1 MNAKL
6 ISDRED
12 GKKWRFTGNNFHP
25 ESGLETND
33 MSIFKKD
40 PMGSLARESCQNSID
55 AKREGEKCV
64 KITFQSFKISRDSIP
79 GIDRVEEEINSCY
92 NYQTLKANKEA
103 LQRMLDKIKK
113 PEIECLRISDDNT
126 TGLKKVNSLDGSFY
140 LLTKGN
146 GITNKEGVTGGSKGV
161 GKFASFV
168 VSDFN
173 TVFYSTK
180 NEDGEE
186 GYLGISKLC
195 STIYDEET
203 GERTDGIGYYSKD
216 YRGFPINE
224 QLKIEPGYTRTNPGT
239 DIYILGFNYTTS
251 WKSEIVMK
259 VLDSFMVAIV
269 KGELEVE
276 IDDINLNKETVG
288 IIIEDSNLVTA
299 KNYSKIKSQY
309 ILLNDESVS
318 KTTIDMGRYGT
329 AELRLKSY
337 MKDEAHLASYE
348 CVMVRYPYMK
358 ITCLKNITQV
368 PFSAMCIIDNND
380 LNFLLRKVEN
390 PQHTDWEL
398 ARLNDDP
405 EMKKEVSRIKREFT
419 DKIYDYI
426 QKTLSVSSNE
436 RSDIE
441 GAGDLLPSSDD
452 DIGLDSK
459 NEIVVAEEAQI
470 IPPVKNKV
478 KESSITMKNTDA
490 IGEIPDLVNIDE
502 YGEDTFSVPTGQN
515 SGTGGPI
522 HGGEETKNG
531 GSDGE
536 NEGMRNASLSGI
548 KYNVMM
554 PNKSNGEII
563 IVFNSTQNANNC
575 ELDFKYLDDSNN
587 RYSAEITNCE
597 INGQTA
603 VVKDGK
609 VVNFDLIANEKYK
622 IKIKTN
628 LTDYYTSEVSINY
641 ESR

>member
-1 MNAKL
+1 MNYRL
-6 ISDRED
+6 VSDKED

-40 PMGSLARESCQNSID
+40 PIGSLARESCQNSID
-55 AKREGEKCV
+55 AKRKEEKCV
-64 KITFQSFKISRDSIP
+64 KVTFQSFKISRDSIP

-92 NYQTLKANKEA
+92 NYQTLQANKEA
-103 LQRMLDKIKK
+103 LQRMADKIRK

-146 GITNKEGVTGGSKGV
+146 GITNKEGVTGGSTGV

-186 GYLGISKLC
+186 GFLGISKLC
-195 STIYDEET
+195 STIYDEDT

-269 KGELEVE
+269 RGELEVE
-276 IDDINLNKETVG
+276 IDDISLNENTVES
-288 IIIEDSNLVTA
+288 IIEDSNLVTV

-309 ILLNDESVS
+309 ILLKDESIS
-318 KTTIDMGRYGT
+318 KTIIDMGKYGT

-368 PFSAMCIIDNND
+368 PFSAMCIIDNN
-380 LNFLLRKVEN
+380 
-390 PQHTDWEL
+390 
-398 ARLNDDP
+398 
-405 EMKKEVSRIKREFT
+405 
-419 DKIYDYI
+419 
-426 QKTLSVSSNE
+426 
-436 RSDIE
+436 
-441 GAGDLLPSSDD
+441 
-452 DIGLDSK
+452 
-459 NEIVVAEEAQI
+459 
-470 IPPVKNKV
+470 
-478 KESSITMKNTDA
+478 
-490 IGEIPDLVNIDE
+490 
-502 YGEDTFSVPTGQN
+502 
-515 SGTGGPI
+515 I
-522 HGGEETKNG
+522 H
-531 GSDGE
+531 
-536 NEGMRNASLSGI
+536 
-548 KYNVMM
+548 
-554 PNKSNGEII
+554 
-563 IVFNSTQNANNC
+563 
-575 ELDFKYLDDSNN
+575 
-587 RYSAEITNCE
+587 
-597 INGQTA
+597 
-603 VVKDGK
+603 
-609 VVNFDLIANEKYK
+609 
-622 IKIKTN
+622 
-628 LTDYYTSEVSINY
+628 
-641 ESR
+641 

>member
-1 MNAKL
+1 MNKKF
-6 ISDRED
+6 ISDKEE

-40 PMGSLARESCQNSID
+40 PIGSLARESCQNSID
-55 AKREGEKCV
+55 AKKTGEKCV
-64 KITFQSFKISRDSIP
+64 KVTFQSFKINRNSIP
-79 GIDRVEEEINSCY
+79 GIDRVEEEISSCF

-103 LQRMLDKIKK
+103 LQRMLDKIRKS
-113 PEIECLRISDDNT
+113 EIECLRISDDNT

-186 GYLGISKLC
+186 GFLGISKLC

-216 YRGFPINE
+216 FRGFPINE
-224 QLKIEPGYTRTNPGT
+224 QLRLEPGYSRTKPGT
-239 DIYILGFNYTTS
+239 DIYILGFNHTTS

-269 KGELEVE
+269 RGELEVE
-276 IDDINLNKETVG
+276 IDDINLNKDTVEA
-288 IIIEDSNLVTA
+288 IIEDNNLVTT

-309 ILLNDESVS
+309 ILLKDDDIS
-318 KTTIDMGRYGT
+318 KTTIDMGKYGT
-329 AELRLKSY
+329 AEVRLKSY

-368 PFSAMCIIDNND
+368 PFSAMCIIDNNE

-405 EMKKEVSRIKREFT
+405 AMKATVSSVKRDFT
-419 DKIYDYI
+419 NKIYDYI

-441 GAGDLLPSSDD
+441 GAGDLLPSSEDEMG
-452 DIGLDSK
+452 IDSK
-459 NEIVVAEEAQI
+459 NETVVTEKAQI
-470 IPPVKNKV
+470 IPAVKNRV
-478 KESSITMKNTDA
+478 KETNVAKENSDA
-490 IGEIPDLVNIDE
+490 VGEIPDLIAS
-502 YGEDTFSVPTGQN
+502 GENSDINPTSGHN
-515 SGTGGPI
+515 SGNGADSHSGDGTNTGDSG
-522 HGGEETKNG
+522 T
-531 GSDGE
+531 
-536 NEGMRNASLSGI
+536 NEGIRNAKLSGV

-554 PNKSNGEII
+554 PNKGSGDML
-563 IVFNSTQNANNC
+563 IVFTSTQNAFNC
-575 ELDFKYLDDSNN
+575 ELDLKYFDDS
-587 RYSAEITNCE
+587 TNKYPADVISCD
-597 INGQTA
+597 INGQPA
-603 VVKDGK
+603 VVNNGK
-609 VVNFDLIANEKYK
+609 VINFDLIANEKYK
-622 IKIKTN
+622 IKLKTN
-628 LTDYYTSEVSINY
+628 LTDYYASEVSISY
-641 ESR
+641 ENR